1 MADFLEDTYIEI
13 EIETK
18 DEIETEDVT
27 GDLAVEPPVK
37 LPVKLK
43 VEWWKMGTQI
53 TGTQMTKSRD
63 LLDEVSW
70 MDAEQRVIATHRWIE
85 EMAEKTRRRLS
96 QEVTKCDNLP

>member
-37 LPVKLK
+37 FT

-53 TGTQMTKSRD
+53 TGTYTAKERD
-63 LLDEVSW
+63 LLAEVSW